1 MAIYF
6 ALNKGI
12 PKMKKILKFVLFL
25 ILVIMWSEQVVAADN
40 VDIYKLHQGDTV
52 SISVWHQDALQK
64 KLVILPDGS
73 ITFPLIGR
81 IEVVNLSAPQV
92 EQLITEK
99 LKKYIPEPVVTV
111 SIVSIEGNRAYVIG
125 KVMHPGPVIING
137 PITVLQAISMV
148 GGFDRFAD
156 EDSIKVIRAKPDRQE
171 VFPVDYSRII
181 SGKDMSTNIQLQ
193 AGDTIVV
200 P

>member
-1 MAIYF
+1 MEIYF

-99 LKKYIPEPVVTV
+99 LKKY
-111 SIVSIEGNRAYVIG
+111 
-125 KVMHPGPVIING
+125 
-137 PITVLQAISMV
+137 MV
-148 GGFDRFAD
+148 D
-156 EDSIKVIRAKPDRQE
+156 EE
-171 VFPVDYSRII
+171 
-181 SGKDMSTNIQLQ
+181 
-193 AGDTIVV
+193 
-200 P
+200 

>member
-1 MAIYF
+1 
-6 ALNKGI
+6 
-12 PKMKKILKFVLFL
+12 MKKILKFVLFL